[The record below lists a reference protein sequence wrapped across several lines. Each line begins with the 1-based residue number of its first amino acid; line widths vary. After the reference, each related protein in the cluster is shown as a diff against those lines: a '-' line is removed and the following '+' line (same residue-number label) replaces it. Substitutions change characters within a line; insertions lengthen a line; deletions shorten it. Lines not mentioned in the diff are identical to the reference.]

1 MDYAERWYYSY
12 KANKNKDK
20 LKVKDYIIIDES
32 YYLKYKDNIKLTSI
46 KGYTGLNSST
56 KKKENFVI
64 AETKT
69 QYILIKYNGNFI
81 AVNICE
87 REYELYNAITL
98 LMIHSNATQNIVNNN
113 TNIPNIKEVISILG
127 WKATRKAIKDL
138 EDFEV
143 V

>member
-1 MDYAERWYYSY
+1 MDYAEQWYNYY
-12 KANKNKDK
+12 KTNKNKDK

-32 YYLKYKDNIKLTSI
+32 YYLKYKGNIKLSSI

-56 KKKENFVI
+56 KKPENFVL
-64 AETKT
+64 AETDT

-81 AVNICE
+81 AVNVCE

-98 LMIHSNATQNIVNNN
+98 LMIHSNATENIVNNN
-113 TNIPNIKEVISILG
+113 NKIPNIKEVISILG

-138 EDFEV
+138 EDFEIV
-143 V
+143 

>member
-1 MDYAERWYYSY
+1 MDYAEEWYNSY
-12 KANKNKDK
+12 KSNKNKDK

-32 YYLKYKDNIKLTSI
+32 YYLKYKGNIKLSSI
-46 KGYTGLNSST
+46 KGYTGFNSST
-56 KKKENFVI
+56 KKPENFVL
-64 AETKT
+64 AETDT

-98 LMIHSNATQNIVNNN
+98 LMIHSNATENIVNNN
-113 TNIPNIKEVISILG
+113 NKIPNIKEVISILG
-127 WKATRKAIKDL
+127 WKATRKAMKDL

>member
-1 MDYAERWYYSY
+1 MDYAEQWYNYY
-12 KANKNKDK
+12 KTNKNKDK

-32 YYLKYKDNIKLTSI
+32 YYLKYKGNIKLSSI

-56 KKKENFVI
+56 KKPENFI
-64 AETKT
+64 LAETKT

-81 AVNICE
+81 AVNVCE

-98 LMIHSNATQNIVNNN
+98 LMIHSNATENIVNNN
-113 TNIPNIKEVISILG
+113 NKIPNIKEVISILG

-138 EDFEV
+138 EDFEIV
-143 V
+143 